1 MVTTSPPIEQ
11 RVLLKNISWQ
21 LFESLLLE
29 MGDQRSTRLA
39 YYKGNL
45 ELMTPLWEHEN
56 RNRLIERLI
65 STLVEELNLEFNP
78 GGSVTL
84 KRSDMSVGKEPDSC
98 YYIQNEARVRDKTE
112 IDLTQDPP
120 PDLAIEID
128 ITNSSLNQLALYAD
142 LGVPEIW
149 RFDGRRLKIYHLQND
164 GEYIECVDAKRLV
177 ARHRSLTFH
186 LLPAT
191 KVEEFIEQ
199 CQITGVITSVR
210 HFREW
215 VRNQQPNSESR
226 QS

>member
-1 MVTTSPPIEQ
+1 MVITSTPVEQ

-29 MGDQRSTRLA
+29 MGEQRSTRLA

-98 YYIQNEARVRDKTE
+98 YYIQNEARVRGKTT

-128 ITNSSLNQLALYAD
+128 ITSSSLNQLALYAD
-142 LGVPEIW
+142 LGVPEVW
-149 RFDGRRLKIYHLQND
+149 RFDGRRLKIYQLQQR
-164 GEYIECVDAKRLV
+164 EYTECDY
-177 ARHRSLTFH
+177 SPTFP

-191 KVEEFIEQ
+191 KVEEFLEQ
-199 CQITGVITSVR
+199 CQTTGVTASVR
-210 HFREW
+210 QLRQW
-215 VRNQQPNSESR
+215 VRSS
-226 QS
+226 S

>member
-1 MVTTSPPIEQ
+1 M
-11 RVLLKNISWQ
+11 
-21 LFESLLLE
+21 
-29 MGDQRSTRLA
+29 
-39 YYKGNL
+39 
-45 ELMTPLWEHEN
+45 
-56 RNRLIERLI
+56 
-65 STLVEELNLEFNP
+65 
-78 GGSVTL
+78 TL
-84 KRSDMSVGKEPDSC
+84 KRQDMSVGKEPDSC
-98 YYIQNEARVRDKTE
+98 YYIQNEARVRGKTT

-149 RFDGRRLKIYHLQND
+149 RYDGRRLKIYQLQKK
-164 GEYIECVDAKRLV
+164 EYIECDY
-177 ARHRSLTFH
+177 SPTFP

-199 CQITGVITSVR
+199 CQTTGVITSVR
-210 HFREW
+210 QLREW

>member
-1 MVTTSPPIEQ
+1 MVTTSTPIEQ

-29 MGDQRSTRLA
+29 MGEQRSTRLA

-84 KRSDMSVGKEPDSC
+84 KRRDRSVGKEPDSC
-98 YYIQNEARVRDKTE
+98 YYIQNEARVRGKTE

-128 ITNSSLNQLALYAD
+128 ITSSSLNQLALYAD

-149 RFDGRRLKIYHLQND
+149 RFDGRRLKIYQLQK
-164 GEYIECVDAKRLV
+164 GEYIECD
-177 ARHRSLTFH
+177 RSPTFP

-199 CQITGVITSVR
+199 CQTTGVITSVR
-210 HFREW
+210 QFREW
-215 VRNQQPNSESR
+215 VRQQPNPESR

>member
-1 MVTTSPPIEQ
+1 MVTTSTPIEQ

-29 MGDQRSTRLA
+29 MGYQRSTRLA

-65 STLVEELNLEFNP
+65 STLVEELNVEFNL

-84 KRSDMSVGKEPDSC
+84 KRSNMRVGKEPDSC
-98 YYIQNEARVRDKTE
+98 YYIQNKARVRGKTE

-149 RFDGRRLKIYHLQND
+149 RFDGRRLKIYQLQNE
-164 GEYIECVDAKRLV
+164 EYIECDY
-177 ARHRSLTFH
+177 SPTFP

-210 HFREW
+210 QFREW
-215 VRNQQPNSESR
+215 VRNQQLNSESR

>member
-1 MVTTSPPIEQ
+1 MVTTSTPIEQ

-29 MGDQRSTRLA
+29 MGEQRSTRLA
-39 YYKGNL
+39 YHKGNL

-98 YYIQNEARVRDKTE
+98 YYIQNEARVRGKTE

-142 LGVPEIW
+142 LGVFEIW
-149 RFDGRRLKIYHLQND
+149 RFDGRRLKIYQLQNE
-164 GEYIECVDAKRLV
+164 EYTECDY
-177 ARHRSLTFH
+177 SPTFP

-199 CQITGVITSVR
+199 CQTTGVITSVR
-210 HFREW
+210 QLREW

>member
-1 MVTTSPPIEQ
+1 MVTTSTLIEQ

-29 MGDQRSTRLA
+29 MGYRRPTRLA
-39 YYKGNL
+39 YHKGNL

-98 YYIQNEARVRDKTE
+98 YYIQNEARVRGKTE

-149 RFDGRRLKIYHLQND
+149 RFDGRRLKIYQLQKE
-164 GEYIECVDAKRLV
+164 GYIECDC
-177 ARHRSLTFH
+177 SPTFP

-199 CQITGVITSVR
+199 CQTTGVITSVR
-210 HFREW
+210 QLREW